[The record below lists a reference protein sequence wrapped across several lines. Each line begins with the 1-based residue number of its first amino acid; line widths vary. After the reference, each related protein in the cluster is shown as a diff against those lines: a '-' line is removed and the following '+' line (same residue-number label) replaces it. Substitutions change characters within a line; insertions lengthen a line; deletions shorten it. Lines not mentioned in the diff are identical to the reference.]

1 MDKLKLKLQEYYQ
14 RCQQQETRS
23 KTSKEQAG
31 GVSVLD
37 MENDILL
44 QYGLPASKRFVQI
57 LHDFV
62 SQREVNDHLLDYV
75 SKKLKTAARKYLL
88 APVVSDMEQLDQ
100 AKEQKKSPYDL
111 LPELGYPVNDYS
123 VFLIGELL
131 YRRNV
136 DGGDVLEEIKKVQYA
151 DVWEDMLLL
160 SRIVNYN
167 THELYH
173 RMKEHDLR
181 FIDDFVQHSLKQH
194 SARSASKKATPAI
207 EGYTPNYRTV
217 SKVQVEDILF
227 DEQQTPSII
236 GKLKSGS
243 RYVRVT
249 IVMEFSQLNQILS
262 NAGELGAEIS
272 QFIKK
277 RITGLLHKGRP
288 AAIDIKAEFG
298 EVLQLDDCY
307 LEVYKPQH
315 QSRGKW
321 VETKDNFYFVDK
333 ILSRKEYDKKSKNSE
348 VRSKIEECLELIGG
362 SFGYYQRMRRL
373 GITDE
378 EAKLRAGLQDELL
391 FKLSGFLHKLK
402 D

>member
-14 RCQQQETRS
+14 RCQRQETRS
-23 KTSKEQAG
+23 KTSREQAG
-31 GVSVLD
+31 GASVLD

-44 QYGLPASKRFVQI
+44 QFGLPASKRFVQI

-62 SQREVNDHLLDYV
+62 SQREVNEHLLDYV
-75 SKKLKTAARKYLL
+75 SKKLRTAARKYLL
-88 APVVSDMEQLDQ
+88 SPVMSDLEQLEQ
-100 AKEQKKSPYDL
+100 AKELKKTPYDL

-123 VFLIGELL
+123 VFMIGELL
-131 YRRNV
+131 YRRNMIAA
-136 DGGDVLEEIKKVQYA
+136 DVLDELKKVQYA
-151 DVWEDMLLL
+151 DCWDDMLLL
-160 SRIVNYN
+160 SKIVHYN

-194 SARSASKKATPAI
+194 NAKTAGKKALPAS
-207 EGYTPNYRTV
+207 EGYTPNLRMV
-217 SKVQVEDILF
+217 NKLQVEDILF

-243 RYVRVT
+243 RYLRVT
-249 IVMEFSQLNQILS
+249 MVMEFSQLTQMLMACGE
-262 NAGELGAEIS
+262 AGNEIS
-272 QFIKK
+272 VFIKK
-277 RITGLLHKGRP
+277 RISGAQKGKP
-288 AAIDIKAEFG
+288 VAIDVRAEFG
-298 EVLQLDDCY
+298 QILQLDDCY

-321 VETKDNFYFVDK
+321 VETKDNLYFVDK
-333 ILSRKEYDKKSKNSE
+333 ILSRKEYDKKNKE
-348 VRSKIEECLELIGG
+348 AEIRSKIEECLELIGG
-362 SFGYYQRMRRL
+362 SYGYYQRMKKL

-391 FKLSGFLHKLK
+391 FKLSTFLHKLR

>member
-14 RCQQQETRS
+14 RCQQQETRT
-23 KTSKEQAG
+23 KASKEHAG
-31 GVSVLD
+31 GASVLD

-44 QYGLPASKRFVQI
+44 QFGLPASKRFVQI

-62 SQREVNDHLLDYV
+62 SQREVNDHLIDHV
-75 SKKLKTAARKYLL
+75 SKKLRTAARKYLL

-123 VFLIGELL
+123 VFLVGELL
-131 YRRNV
+131 YRRNLAAT
-136 DGGDVLEEIKKVQYA
+136 DVLDEIKKVQYA
-151 DVWEDMLLL
+151 DVWDDVLLL

-173 RMKEHDLR
+173 RLKGHDLR
-181 FIDDFVQHSLKQH
+181 FIDDFAQHAAKQH
-194 SARSASKKATPAI
+194 VSRTANKKATPAS

-227 DEQQTPSII
+227 DENQTPSII

-243 RYVRVT
+243 RYIRVT
-249 IVMEFSQLNQILS
+249 MVMEFSQLNQILTS
-262 NAGELGAEIS
+262 SGELGMEIS
-272 QFIKK
+272 HFIKK
-277 RITGLLHKGRP
+277 LMANPQKGRP
-288 AAIDIKAEFG
+288 ASIDVRSEFG
-298 EVLQLDDCY
+298 EVLHLDSCY

-321 VETKDNFYFVDK
+321 VETKDNFYFVEK
-333 ILSRKEYDKKSKNSE
+333 ILSKKEYDKKSKE
-348 VRSKIEECLELIGG
+348 AEIREKIEECLELIGG
-362 SFGYYQRMRRL
+362 SYGYYQRMRRL
-373 GITDE
+373 GITDD

-391 FKLSGFLHKLK
+391 FKLSTFLHKLK

>member
-14 RCQQQETRS
+14 RCQQQETRT
-23 KTSKEQAG
+23 KASKEHAG
-31 GVSVLD
+31 SASVLD

-44 QYGLPASKRFVQI
+44 QFGLPASKRFVQI

-75 SKKLKTAARKYLL
+75 SKKLRTAARKYLL
-88 APVVSDMEQLDQ
+88 APVMSDLEQLDL

-123 VFLIGELL
+123 VFLVGELL
-131 YRRNV
+131 YRRNLV
-136 DGGDVLEEIKKVQYA
+136 AADVLDELKKVQYA
-151 DVWEDMLLL
+151 DVWDDVLLL
-160 SRIVNYN
+160 SRIVSYN

-173 RMKEHDLR
+173 RLKEHDLR
-181 FIDDFVQHSLKQH
+181 FIDDFVQHTAKQQV
-194 SARSASKKATPAI
+194 SRTASKKASPSS

-227 DEQQTPSII
+227 DEHQTPSII

-243 RYVRVT
+243 RYIRVT
-249 IVMEFSQLNQILS
+249 MVMEFSQLNQVLTT
-262 NAGELGAEIS
+262 AGELGTEITH
-272 QFIKK
+272 FIKK
-277 RITGLLHKGRP
+277 LMASPQKGKP
-288 AAIDIKAEFG
+288 ASIDVRAEFG
-298 EVLQLDDCY
+298 EILHLDNCY

-333 ILSRKEYDKKSKNSE
+333 ILSKKEYDKKSKE
-348 VRSKIEECLELIGG
+348 ADIREKIEECLELIGG
-362 SFGYYQRMRRL
+362 SYGYYQRMRRL
-373 GITDE
+373 GITDD

-391 FKLSGFLHKLK
+391 FKLSTFLHKLK

>member
-23 KTSKEQAG
+23 KTSKEHAG
-31 GVSVLD
+31 GASVLD

-44 QYGLPASKRFVQI
+44 QFGLPASKRFVQI

-62 SQREVNDHLLDYV
+62 SQREVNDHLIEYV
-75 SKKLKTAARKYLL
+75 SKKLRTAARKYLL
-88 APVVSDMEQLDQ
+88 APVVSDLEQLEQ
-100 AKEQKKSPYDL
+100 AKEQKKSPYDV

-123 VFLIGELL
+123 VFLLGELL
-131 YRRNV
+131 YRRNLLAN
-136 DGGDVLEEIKKVQYA
+136 DVLEEIKKVQYVDA
-151 DVWEDMLLL
+151 WDDVLLL
-160 SRIVNYN
+160 SKVVKYE

-173 RMKEHDLR
+173 RLKGHDLQ
-181 FIDDFVQHSLKQH
+181 FIDDFAQHT
-194 SARSASKKATPAI
+194 ARQTVSRTANKKAIPAS
-207 EGYTPNYRTV
+207 EGYTPNYKTV

-227 DEQQTPSII
+227 DEHQTPSII

-243 RYVRVT
+243 RYIRVT
-249 IVMEFSQLNQILS
+249 MVMELSQLNQVLS
-262 NAGELGAEIS
+262 SSGELGTEIN

-277 RITGLLHKGRP
+277 LMSSPQKGKP
-288 AAIDIKAEFG
+288 MSIDIRSEFG
-298 EVLQLDDCY
+298 EVLHLDSCY

-333 ILSRKEYDKKSKNSE
+333 ILSKKEYDKKSKEAE
-348 VRSKIEECLELIGG
+348 VRAKIEECLELIGG
-362 SFGYYQRMRRL
+362 SYGYYQRMRRL

-391 FKLSGFLHKLK
+391 FKLSTFLHKLK

>member
-14 RCQQQETRS
+14 RCQQQETRT
-23 KTSKEQAG
+23 KTSKEHAG
-31 GVSVLD
+31 GASVLD

-44 QYGLPASKRFVQI
+44 QFGLPASKRFVQI

-75 SKKLKTAARKYLL
+75 SKKLRTAARKYLL
-88 APVVSDMEQLDQ
+88 APVMSDLEQLDL

-123 VFLIGELL
+123 VFLVGELL
-131 YRRNV
+131 YRRNLV
-136 DGGDVLEEIKKVQYA
+136 AADVLDELKKVQYA
-151 DVWEDMLLL
+151 DVWDDVMLL

-173 RMKEHDLR
+173 RLKEHDLR
-181 FIDDFVQHSLKQH
+181 FIDDFVQHTTKQQV
-194 SARSASKKATPAI
+194 SRTASKKATPAS

-227 DEQQTPSII
+227 DEHQTPSII

-243 RYVRVT
+243 RYIRVT
-249 IVMEFSQLNQILS
+249 MVLEFSQLNQLLTS
-262 NAGELGAEIS
+262 AGELGTEIS
-272 QFIKK
+272 HFIKK
-277 RITGLLHKGRP
+277 LMASPQKGKP
-288 AAIDIKAEFG
+288 ASIDVKTEFG
-298 EVLQLDDCY
+298 EILHLDNCY

-333 ILSRKEYDKKSKNSE
+333 ILSKKEYDKKSKE
-348 VRSKIEECLELIGG
+348 ADIREKIEECLELIGG
-362 SFGYYQRMRRL
+362 SYTYYQRMRRL
-373 GITDE
+373 GITDD

-391 FKLSGFLHKLK
+391 FKLSTFLHKLK

>member
-1 MDKLKLKLQEYYQ
+1 
-14 RCQQQETRS
+14 
-23 KTSKEQAG
+23 
-31 GVSVLD
+31 

-62 SQREVNDHLLDYV
+62 SQREVNDQLLDFV
-75 SKKLKTAARKYLL
+75 SRKLKTAARKYLL

-111 LPELGYPVNDYS
+111 LPELGHPVNDYS

-131 YRRNV
+131 YRKNV
-136 DGGDVLEEIKKVQYA
+136 AATDVLEEMKKVQYV
-151 DVWEDMLLL
+151 DVWDDILLL

-173 RMKEHDLR
+173 RMKGHDLR
-181 FIDDFVQHSLKQH
+181 FIDEFVQHTQQQQT
-194 SARSASKKATPAI
+194 ARTTSKKVVPAT

-217 SKVQVEDILF
+217 NKVQIEDILF

-243 RYVRVT
+243 RYIRVT
-249 IVMEFSQLNQILS
+249 MVLELSQLNDILAS
-262 NAGELGAEIS
+262 AGELGAEIS
-272 QFIKK
+272 QYIKK
-277 RITGLLHKGRP
+277 RVINVQQGRH
-288 AAIDIKAEFG
+288 AAIDVKAEFG
-298 EVLQLDDCY
+298 QVLQLDNCY
-307 LEVYKPQH
+307 MEVYKPQH

-333 ILSRKEYDKKSKNSE
+333 ILSRKEYEKKSKEAE
-348 VRSKIEECLELIGG
+348 VRAKIEECLELIGG
-362 SFGYYQRMRRL
+362 SYGYYQRMRRL

>member
-14 RCQQQETRS
+14 RCQRQETRS
-23 KTSKEQAG
+23 KASREQAG
-31 GVSVLD
+31 GASVLD

-44 QYGLPASKRFVQI
+44 QFGLPASKRFVQI

-75 SKKLKTAARKYLL
+75 SKKLRTAARKYLL
-88 APVVSDMEQLDQ
+88 APVMSDLEQLDQ
-100 AKEQKKSPYDL
+100 AKEQKKTPYDL

-131 YRRNV
+131 YRRNIIAA
-136 DGGDVLEEIKKVQYA
+136 DVLEELKKVQYA
-151 DVWEDMLLL
+151 DVWDDILLL
-160 SRIVNYN
+160 GKIVNYN

-173 RMKEHDLR
+173 RMKDHELR
-181 FIDDFVQHSLKQH
+181 FIDDYAQQSLKQQNAK
-194 SARSASKKATPAI
+194 SAGKKALPAS
-207 EGYTPNYRTV
+207 EGYTPNLRMV
-217 SKVQVEDILF
+217 SKLQVEDILF
-227 DEQQTPSII
+227 DEQQMPSII

-243 RYVRVT
+243 RYIRVT
-249 IVMEFSQLNQILS
+249 MVMEFSQLNQVLQS
-262 NAGELGAEIS
+262 SAELGAEIGA
-272 QFIKK
+272 FIKK
-277 RITGLLHKGRP
+277 KLSGPQKDKPI
-288 AAIDIKAEFG
+288 AIDVRAEFG
-298 EVLQLDDCY
+298 QVLQLDDCH

-321 VETKDNFYFVDK
+321 VETKDNLYFVDK
-333 ILSRKEYDKKSKNSE
+333 ILSRKEYDKKSKE
-348 VRSKIEECLELIGG
+348 AEIRGKIEECLELIGG
-362 SFGYYQRMRRL
+362 SYGYYQRMRKL

-391 FKLSGFLHKLK
+391 FKLSTFLHKLR

>member
-14 RCQQQETRS
+14 RCQQPETRS

-31 GVSVLD
+31 GASVLD

-44 QYGLPASKRFVQI
+44 QFGLPASKRFVQI

-75 SKKLKTAARKYLL
+75 SKKLRTAARKYLL
-88 APVVSDMEQLDQ
+88 APVVSDLEQLEQ
-100 AKEQKKSPYDL
+100 AKELKKSPYDL
-111 LPELGYPVNDYS
+111 LPELGYPVNEFS

-131 YRRNV
+131 YRRNMAPS
-136 DGGDVLEEIKKVQYA
+136 DVLDELKKVQYA
-151 DVWEDMLLL
+151 DVWDDILLL

-167 THELYH
+167 THELYN
-173 RMKEHDLR
+173 RMKEQDLR
-181 FIDDFVQHSLKQH
+181 FIDDFVQHALKQH
-194 SARSASKKATPAI
+194 SSRAASRKASPAS

-227 DEQQTPSII
+227 DEHLTPSII
-236 GKLKSGS
+236 GRLKSGS
-243 RYVRVT
+243 RYLRVT
-249 IVMEFSQLNQILS
+249 MVMEFSQLNQILMS
-262 NAGELGAEIS
+262 SGDLGTEIS
-272 QFIKK
+272 NFIKK
-277 RITGLLHKGRP
+277 RVASLQKGTP
-288 AAIDIKAEFG
+288 TVIDIRAEFSQI
-298 EVLQLDDCY
+298 LQLDNCY

-321 VETKDNFYFVDK
+321 VEAKDNFYFVDK
-333 ILSRKEYDKKSKNSE
+333 ILSKKEYDKKSKE
-348 VRSKIEECLELIGG
+348 AEIREKIEECLELIGG
-362 SFGYYQRMRRL
+362 SYGYYQRMRRL
-373 GITDE
+373 GITEE

-391 FKLSGFLHKLK
+391 FKLSTFLHKLK

>member
-14 RCQQQETRS
+14 RCQRQETRS
-23 KTSKEQAG
+23 KTSREQAG
-31 GVSVLD
+31 GASVLD

-44 QYGLPASKRFVQI
+44 QFGLPSSKRFVQI

-75 SKKLKTAARKYLL
+75 SKKLRTAARKYLL
-88 APVVSDMEQLDQ
+88 APVISDLEQLDQ
-100 AKEQKKSPYDL
+100 AKEQKKTPYDL

-131 YRRNV
+131 YRRNIV
-136 DGGDVLEEIKKVQYA
+136 AADVLEELKKVQYA
-151 DVWEDMLLL
+151 DAWDDILLL
-160 SRIVNYN
+160 GKIVNYN

-173 RMKEHDLR
+173 RMKDHELR
-181 FIDDFVQHSLKQH
+181 FIDDYAQQSLKQQNAK
-194 SARSASKKATPAI
+194 SAGKKALPAS
-207 EGYTPNYRTV
+207 EGYTPNLRMV
-217 SKVQVEDILF
+217 SKLQVEDILF
-227 DEQQTPSII
+227 DEQQMPSII

-243 RYVRVT
+243 RYIRVT
-249 IVMEFSQLNQILS
+249 MVMEFSQLNQVLQS
-262 NAGELGAEIS
+262 SAELGAEIGA
-272 QFIKK
+272 FIKK
-277 RITGLLHKGRP
+277 KLSGSQKDKPI
-288 AAIDIKAEFG
+288 AIDVRAEFG
-298 EVLQLDDCY
+298 QVLQLDDCH

-321 VETKDNFYFVDK
+321 VETKDNLYFVDK
-333 ILSRKEYDKKSKNSE
+333 ILSRKEYDKKSKE
-348 VRSKIEECLELIGG
+348 AEIRGKIEECLELIGG
-362 SFGYYQRMRRL
+362 SYGYYQRMRKL

-391 FKLSGFLHKLK
+391 FKLSTFLHKLR